1 MGYIVRTSFL
11 SQLSMTDAK
20 NTSTKKPTPISLKK
34 KKKPMDKAK
43 NTSIVKPTN
52 FSKKRNC
59 IFTTFL

>member
-34 KKKPMDKAK
+34 KQWVRLKTLA
-43 NTSIVKPTN
+43 S
-52 FSKKRNC
+52 
-59 IFTTFL
+59 